1 MNTNY
6 NIDVSVVVLNYN
18 GKKYI
23 DELLASLQNQIS
35 NNFTYEIVFVD
46 NNSSDDSVKYIHQY
60 WADKIKNLKVVESKE
75 NLGFAGGNNLEI
87 GRAHV

>member
-6 NIDVSVVVLNYN
+6 NIDVSVVVVNYN

-35 NNFTYEIVFVD
+35 KNFTYEIVFVD
-46 NNSSDDSVKYIHQY
+46 NNSADDSVKYIQQH
-60 WADKIKNLKVVESKE
+60 WADRLFGCCSRFWVLSVQ
-75 NLGFAGGNNLEI
+75 GW
-87 GRAHV
+87 